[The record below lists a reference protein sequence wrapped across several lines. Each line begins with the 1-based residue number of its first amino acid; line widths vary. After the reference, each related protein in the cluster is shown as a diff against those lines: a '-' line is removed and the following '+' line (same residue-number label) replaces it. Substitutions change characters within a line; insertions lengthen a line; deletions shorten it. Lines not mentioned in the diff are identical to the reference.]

1 MHLRLVSPSSYY
13 PSRFRNAEFMYATL
27 CSAGAMDDVSNFV
40 QVSALVSAVS
50 ASRTIYSQILYQ
62 DKDNI
67 IAAGVSVL

>member
-1 MHLRLVSPSSYY
+1 
-13 PSRFRNAEFMYATL
+13 MYATL
-27 CSAGAMDDVSNFV
+27 SSAGAMDDVSNFV

-67 IAAGVSVL
+67 IAAGVSVF